1 MSIRSVLLRQASV
14 RARTLPYNA
23 QGYIRN
29 QVEQEDS
36 YLEDRYPDV
45 ILGIELFD
53 RQAKPPS
60 SDPIYPI
67 VCKRE
72 EQKPDQEQSVIN
84 RTTPQQEFFRH
95 LDVHVSTSPSGAN
108 S

>member
-1 MSIRSVLLRQASV
+1 
-14 RARTLPYNA
+14 
-23 QGYIRN
+23 
-29 QVEQEDS
+29 
-36 YLEDRYPDV
+36 
-45 ILGIELFD
+45 
-53 RQAKPPS
+53 
-60 SDPIYPI
+60 